1 MATSQTSLCPR
12 AATLRRAVALF
23 AGAGLAVLL
32 AGCGG
37 GSVGG
42 AAVGGTGGDPPV
54 VINPPVDNTSP
65 ILAASSPGDLLG
77 YVKNKIK
84 TAAVPESLPTAGGVV
99 LAGVPAPAPV
109 AASASTSGAPPAFS
123 GTRLQ
128 EQGVDEDDLVKT
140 DGTMLYALV
149 NAQGSYIGNV
159 YTPASATLLAQR
171 RQADGSLQ
179 PASSLPLD
187 LTTTTQI
194 QRSGMYLASAAQ
206 RIAVL
211 GQSYQVYALAGG
223 AGAAAAPPSIS
234 IATGVPS
241 STSVPYPGYSA
252 PQISLE
258 LINLSTT
265 TALSVAS
272 RIKID
277 GNLVGSRMIGNYLY
291 VVSTWSPN
299 LSSFAG
305 PGNTSAN
312 SLTTANILPTVQI
325 DNAAAQALLPDTDCY
340 VQAANKSAAV
350 QITTITAF
358 DMASASTQRTSR
370 CFVGGS
376 DGLYMSPDS
385 VYLTSSRYYT
395 YATNA
400 AQTQFTSGS
409 KTDIHKF
416 ALQGA
421 QINYKGSGEVPG
433 HLGWDTDKIAYRMSE
448 HQGDLRVV
456 SFTGQTGWT
465 FSINSVGNIAT
476 TAPLSAQA
484 ASPATLTV
492 LRESAGNVLKVVGSL
507 PSSQRPAALGHA
519 GEQVYAVQFVGPR
532 AYVVTFRRTDPL
544 YVLDLSNP
552 ADPYTLGELQMPGF
566 SDYLYPMGDKLLLG
580 VGKDADST
588 GRLGGVKVALM
599 NVANPAQ
606 PSVVNAF
613 VIGKNG
619 SSSGV
624 DYGAH
629 GINIFQQGTV
639 FRIALP
645 VRVNDTPSGSPGFF
659 NTTSQGLQ
667 RFEVDTATST
677 LTSKPM
683 VPSALANPSGVN
695 NNLYTTH
702 ALDQERAIQ
711 IDANV
716 YYFTGG
722 QFLAAAW

>member
-1 MATSQTSLCPR
+1 MATSQTLLRPMV
-12 AATLRRAVALF
+12 ATLQRAVALSV
-23 AGAGLAVLL
+23 GTSLALVL

-37 GSVGG
+37 GGSPGG
-42 AAVGGTGGDPPV
+42 STGGDPPV
-54 VINPPVDNTSP
+54 VINPLVDNTSP

-84 TAAVPESLPTAGGVV
+84 TAAVPESLPTTGGTV
-99 LAGVPAPAPV
+99 LYGVPAPAPV
-109 AASASTSGAPPAFS
+109 AASASTAGAAPAFS

-149 NAQGSYIGNV
+149 AAQGSYNGNV
-159 YTPASATLLAQR
+159 YTPASARLLAQR

-187 LTTTTQI
+187 NTSSMQI

-211 GQSYQVYALAGG
+211 GQSYQVYALA
-223 AGAAAAPPSIS
+223 AGTGTAAAPPSIS
-234 IATGVPS
+234 IAPGAP

-265 TALSVAS
+265 TTLSVAS

-305 PGNTSAN
+305 PNNTSAN

-325 DNAAAQALLPDTDCY
+325 DNAAAQPLLPETDCY
-340 VQAANKSAAV
+340 VQAANKSAVV

-358 DMASASTQRTSR
+358 DMGSANTQRTSR

-465 FSINSVGNIAT
+465 FSVNSVGNIAA
-476 TAPLSAQA
+476 TAPLSTQS

-507 PSSQRPAALGHA
+507 PNSQRPAALGHA

-544 YVLDLSNP
+544 YVLDLTNP

-677 LTSKPM
+677 LTSKPV

-702 ALDQERAIQ
+702 ALDQERALQ

-722 QFLAAAW
+722 QFLSAAW